1 MQIETIAGYE
11 VHPLASLWPNL
22 KDRELAD
29 FETDAKF
36 HGIRH
41 PVTIDQHGRIVDGRT
56 RARAWETLNGENPD
70 WGKRFPLP
78 IQTVHMPDELAV
90 FDFILSS
97 NRERRHISK
106 DQILAIGIQMNDLL
120 DELADASEKAKA
132 EGQFKA
138 GNKANPEGLGGK
150 SGKRLTVDAESYP
163 PSIEPKP
170 DTKEKNARST
180 VGKLAKATGVSHHKA
195 AQATKVGKA
204 SKELNGLVAAGA
216 IDLVDAVKV
225 ADFPELIQTIVSG
238 EKPVDAVVVEAK
250 AKTKPIE
257 PNAKHLP
264 RVVDW
269 LNRTA
274 TMAEVEEVHKVC
286 VSILG
291 L

>member
-1 MQIETIAGYE
+1 MVESIAGYE

-22 KDRELAD
+22 KDKDLAD
-29 FETDAKF
+29 FETDIKF
-36 HGIRH
+36 HGVRH
-41 PVTIDQHGRIVDGRT
+41 PVTINQHGRIVDGRT
-56 RARAWETLNGENPD
+56 RAKAWETLNGENPD

-90 FDFILSS
+90 YDFILSS

-106 DQILAIGIQMNDLL
+106 DQVVAIALQMNDLL
-120 DELADASEKAKA
+120 NELVKEAEAAKA
-132 EGQFKA
+132 EGQFKEGPEA
-138 GNKANPEGLGGK
+138 KPGPGRGNKK
-150 SGKRLTVDAESYP
+150 TVDTERCP
-163 PSIEPKP
+163 PFSEPKR
-170 DTKEKNARST
+170 DIKEKHARST
-180 VGKLAKATGVSHHKA
+180 VGKLAKKTGVSNRKA
-195 AQATKVGKA
+195 AQAKKVGKA
-204 SKELNGLVAAGA
+204 SKELNALVATGA
-216 IDLVDAVKV
+216 IDLVDAAKV
-225 ADFPELIQTIVSG
+225 ADFPELVQTIVSG

-264 RVVDW
+264 KVVDW

>member
-1 MQIETIAGYE
+1 MQIETIAGHE
-11 VHPLASLWPNL
+11 VHPLASLWPTL
-22 KDRELAD
+22 KDKELAD
-29 FETDAKF
+29 FETDVKF
-36 HGIRH
+36 HGVRH

-56 RARAWETLNGENPD
+56 RAKAWEILNGENPD

-90 FDFILSS
+90 YDFILSS

-106 DQILAIGIQMNDLL
+106 DQVVAIALQMNNLL
-120 DELADASEKAKA
+120 DELVKEAEAAKA
-132 EGQFKA
+132 P
-138 GNKANPEGLGGK
+138 PEGSVRNPAGIGGK
-150 SGKRLTVDAESYP
+150 SGKGLIVNTERCSQ
-163 PSIEPKP
+163 SIEEKPKR
-170 DTKEKNARST
+170 DAKEMHARST
-180 VGKLAKATGVSHHKA
+180 TGKLAKKAGVSNRKA
-195 AQATKVGKA
+195 AQAKKVGKA
-204 SKELNGLVAAGA
+204 SKELNALVATGA
-216 IDLVDAVKV
+216 IDLVDAAKV
-225 ADFPELIQTIVSG
+225 ADFPELVQTIVSG
-238 EKPVDAVVVEAK
+238 EKPIDAVVVEAK

-264 RVVDW
+264 KVVDW